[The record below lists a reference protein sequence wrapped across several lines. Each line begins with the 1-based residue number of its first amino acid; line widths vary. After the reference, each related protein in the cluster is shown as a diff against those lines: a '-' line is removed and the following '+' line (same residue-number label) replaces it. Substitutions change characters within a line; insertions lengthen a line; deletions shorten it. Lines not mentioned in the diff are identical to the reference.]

1 MDITIEQVCR
11 LLNSHDNILLLTHMN
26 PDGDTLGSAF
36 GLQLALEKLGKQ
48 VRVECS
54 DPFPERYDFF
64 RPKAP
69 PKVFSPDFI
78 VAVDIADQQLFG
90 AKLEPYKGRVDL
102 CIDHHPSNTRYAAA
116 SCVRPEAGA
125 TAEVIWAV
133 ILGMGVQ
140 PDRPMATC
148 LYTGISTDTGCFKYS
163 NATAQTHRIAAE
175 LMDLGVDHAKI
186 DRLMFDV
193 KSKARIEMERR
204 VIAGLEYFCDHKG
217 ALIYFTRQMLE
228 ETGANEAELDGL
240 SVIPRQIEG
249 VEVGVTLREKEEG
262 FKVSLR
268 TNEYLDASAICASLG
283 GGGHVR
289 AAGCFVSGSLEEAK
303 RKVVAAIERAMDQS
317 APRQ

>member
-1 MDITIEQVCR
+1 MDITLKQVCS
-11 LLNSHDNILLLTHMN
+11 LLSEQDYILLLAHMH

-36 GLQLALEKLGKQ
+36 GLQLALQRLGKH

-69 PKVFSPDFI
+69 QEDFSPAYI

-90 AKLEPYKGRVDL
+90 PKLDPYRGRVDL

-116 SCVRPEAGA
+116 SYVRPEAGA
-125 TAEVIWAV
+125 TAEIIWD
-133 ILGMGVQ
+133 LLQEMGIQ
-140 PDRPMATC
+140 PNLPIATC

-163 NATAQTHRIAAE
+163 NTTAQTHRIAAA
-175 LMDLGVDHAKI
+175 LMDLGVDHARI

-228 ETGANEAELDGL
+228 ETGADEAELDGL

-249 VEVGVTLREKEEG
+249 VEAGVTLREKEG
-262 FKVSLR
+262 GYKVSLR
-268 TNEYLDASAICASLG
+268 TNEYLDASAICSCLG
-283 GGGHVR
+283 GGGHIR
-289 AAGCFVSGSLEEAK
+289 AAGCFVPGSLEEAK
-303 RKVVAAIERAMDQS
+303 RAVIAAIDTAMRA
-317 APRQ
+317 AGK